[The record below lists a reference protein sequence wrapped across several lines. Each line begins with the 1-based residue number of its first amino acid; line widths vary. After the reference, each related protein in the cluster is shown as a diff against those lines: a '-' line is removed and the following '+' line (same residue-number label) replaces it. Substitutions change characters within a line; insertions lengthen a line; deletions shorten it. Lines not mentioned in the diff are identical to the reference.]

1 MNAVAQ
7 LFDHAR
13 RFEGRA
19 WLHGIGP
26 GVLASAIVA
35 LAATSLSEHYGA
47 SAMLFALLLGMAVN
61 FLSVEGRC
69 VPGIAFASR
78 HVLRWGVALLGMRIT
93 FSQVTQFGWTPL
105 LIVVISVAA
114 TIGFGYAMA
123 RVFDLHRHFG
133 LLSGGSVAICGA
145 SAAMALAAAF
155 PHHEK
160 KEHALIFT
168 VIGVST
174 LSTVAMVLYPVIAR
188 VLDLD
193 AHQAGVFLG
202 ATIHDVAQVVGA
214 GYGMSQETGDTA
226 TVVKLLR
233 VAMLL
238 PVVFLVTL
246 GLRWREP
253 KDSRRTGTPL
263 LPGFA
268 VAFALL
274 MLINSTG
281 WVPGPV
287 RHFANDAS
295 RACLVMAISA
305 IGMKTQ
311 LKDIA
316 TVGWRPIALMLG
328 ETVFLALLVIGLMR
342 VL

>member
-1 MNAVAQ
+1 MIAVAQ
-7 LFDHAR
+7 LVQQAR

-19 WLHGIGP
+19 WLQGIGP
-26 GVLASAIVA
+26 GVLASGIVA

-47 SAMLFALLLGMAVN
+47 SAMLFALLLGMALN
-61 FLSVEGRC
+61 FLSVDGRC
-69 VPGIAFASR
+69 VPGIAFTSR
-78 HVLRWGVALLGMRIT
+78 TVLRWGVALLGMRIT
-93 FSQVTQFGWTPL
+93 LAQVTQLGVTPL
-105 LIVVISVAA
+105 IIVVVSVAA

-123 RVFDLHRHFG
+123 RVFNLHRHFG

-160 KEHALIFT
+160 KERALIFT

-188 VLDLD
+188 FLGLDEQD
-193 AHQAGVFLG
+193 AGIFLG

-214 GYGMSQETGDTA
+214 GYGMSQATGDTA

-238 PVVFLVTL
+238 PVVFLVSL
-246 GLRWREP
+246 GLRWGHGAQ
-253 KDSRRTGTPL
+253 STGTPL

-268 VAFALL
+268 VGFAALVL
-274 MLINSTG
+274 VNSTG
-281 WVPGPV
+281 WVPGV
-287 RHFANDAS
+287 VQHAANDVS
-295 RACLVMAISA
+295 RACLVTAIAA

-311 LKDIA
+311 LRDIA
-316 TVGWRPIALMLG
+316 TVGWRPVALMLG
-328 ETVFLALLVIGLMR
+328 ETVFLALLVVGLMR
-342 VL
+342 LL

>member
-1 MNAVAQ
+1 MSAVAHIVDQ
-7 LFDHAR
+7 AR

-19 WLHGIGP
+19 WLQGIGP

-69 VPGIAFASR
+69 VPGIAFTSR
-78 HVLRWGVALLGMRIT
+78 QVLRWGVALLGMRIT
-93 FSQVTQFGWTPL
+93 LAQVTQFGWGPL

-123 RVFDLHRHFG
+123 RAFGLHRHFG

-174 LSTVAMVLYPVIAR
+174 LSTVAMVLYPVVAR
-188 VLDLD
+188 LLGLD
-193 AHQAGVFLG
+193 AHDAGVFLG

-214 GYGMSQETGDTA
+214 GYGMSQVTGDTA

-246 GLRWREP
+246 GTRWG
-253 KDSRRTGTPL
+253 DSGARRTGTPL

-268 VAFALL
+268 IAFAVL

-281 WVPGPV
+281 WVPGAV
-287 RHFANDAS
+287 QNLANDAS
-295 RACLVMAISA
+295 RACLVTAIAA

-311 LKDIA
+311 LKDVA

-328 ETVFLALLVIGLMR
+328 ETVFLAVLVIGLMR
-342 VL
+342 LL